1 MGRLLGLI
9 SRQGIKAAVLV
20 AALALLL
27 CSAAGGTLAY
37 IVTKTPTFENTFV
50 GGLEPV
56 GSIKVSKAVEHPF
69 GEGYQVPDNENTTF
83 SFTVDLGTGNAG
95 KSFGTY
101 TADDAGVIILD
112 VKAQSAVVI
121 PDIPAGTQAV
131 VSEAQDQG
139 HAGFSV
145 KDGRY
150 SQTLTIAEGET
161 ASAAFVNVYA
171 PAPAQLNLAV
181 VGSKELVGCDW
192 QEGDSFTY
200 CFERLV
206 DGEWVP
212 LGEQTI
218 VCRLVEQPDP
228 DNPGQTIL
236 VPDPNSISFDFTEL
250 MQDQQFST
258 VGTHSFRVTQTKTNV
273 GGLTHESTEERFDV
287 RVGDADMDGKLEVQ
301 GMSAVT
307 SNTKIDEENSKAI
320 MLFRSTYAPEGTSS
334 VSIDIAKR
342 LDDASGQGKDASG
355 FAFELRD
362 EDGKVVQTSE
372 LTDALGYT
380 SLTLTFGAD
389 DAGKTFAY
397 ALREKND
404 GASGVV
410 YDASVYA
417 VEVQVEDKLDGT
429 ISALV
434 SVDGG
439 KPADSCT
446 VSFANA
452 YDPADARLAIAG
464 SKVLS
469 GCVLEA
475 GEFQFNLY
483 QTTREFEVPE
493 DVRPLLVASNDAEG
507 AFSFDVLSFDK
518 VGTYYYVV
526 AEDASEPIAG
536 VEYDHNAYAVTV
548 TVADEGGRLVAHQA
562 VRSMGDG
569 ETSAIAF
576 SNVYKA
582 EPVGPDK
589 PDVPDEPDKPDS
601 PDDPPDD
608 PDGPDNPPDVGPGGQ
623 NELPDTGGGD
633 GASTTGTSAK
643 GDMAQTGDN
652 VNVLPVVALVVIAA
666 AVVVVAAVALRLN
679 SRKGMHN
686 NKRM

>member
-1 MGRLLGLI
+1 MGRLLELV
-9 SRQGIKAAVLV
+9 SRQGMKAAVLV

-37 IVTKTPTFENTFV
+37 IVTKTSTFENTFV

-69 GEGYQVPDNENTTF
+69 GESYQVPDNENTTF
-83 SFTVDLGTGNAG
+83 SFTVDLGKENAG
-95 KSFGTY
+95 KSFGAY
-101 TADDAGVIILD
+101 TADDAGVITLD

-121 PDIPAGTQAV
+121 PDVPAGTQAV
-131 VSEAQDQG
+131 VSEVQGQG

-145 KDGRY
+145 KDGQY
-150 SQTLTIAEGET
+150 SQTLTVAEGET
-161 ASAAFVNVYA
+161 ASASFVNVYA

-181 VGSKELVGCDW
+181 VGSKELVGRDW

-218 VCRLVEQPDP
+218 VCHLVEQPDP
-228 DNPGQTIL
+228 NNPGQTIL

-250 MQDQQFST
+250 MQDQQFNT
-258 VGTHSFRVTQTKTNV
+258 AGTHSFRVTQAKTNV

-307 SNTKIDEENSKAI
+307 SNTKIDEESSKAI
-320 MLFRSTYAPEGTSS
+320 MLFRSTYAPEGSSS

-342 LDDASGQGKDASG
+342 LDDVSGQGKDASG

-372 LTDALGYT
+372 LTDALGHT

-389 DAGKTFAY
+389 DAGKTFTY
-397 ALREKND
+397 TLRERND
-404 GASGVV
+404 GAPGVI
-410 YDASVYA
+410 YDASAHA
-417 VEVQVEDKLDGT
+417 VEVRVEDRLDGT
-429 ISALV
+429 VSALV

-439 KPADSCT
+439 KPMDSCA
-446 VSFANA
+446 VSFANI
-452 YDPADARLAIAG
+452 YDPADARLVIAG
-464 SKVLS
+464 SKTLS
-469 GCVLEA
+469 GRALEA
-475 GEFQFNLY
+475 GEFRFNLY
-483 QTTREFEVPE
+483 QTTREFVVLE
-493 DVRPLLVASNDAEG
+493 DARPLLVASNDAEG
-507 AFSFDVLSFDK
+507 AFSFDALSFDK

-526 AEDASEPIAG
+526 AEDASAPIAG

-562 VRSMGDG
+562 IRSMGDG
-569 ETSAIAF
+569 DSSAIAF

-582 EPVGPDK
+582 EPVGPDD
-589 PDVPDEPDKPDS
+589 PDVPDE
-601 PDDPPDD
+601 
-608 PDGPDNPPDVGPGGQ
+608 PDGPDNPPDGPDEPDNPSDVGPGDQ
-623 NELPDTGGGD
+623 TKLPDTGDSGSAGAGD
-633 GASTTGTSAK
+633 ASAK

-666 AVVVVAAVALRLN
+666 AVVVVAAVALRSN
-679 SRKGMHN
+679 SRKGTRN